1 MSLHPPKPK
10 TSFRIVK
17 RGEIYFANLEKGIGS
32 EQNGVRPVLILQNDI
47 GNMYSPTTIVALI
60 TSINK
65 KMDLP
70 VHVKLHKE
78 VSKLPHDSVILLE
91 QIRTIDKERLLQRV
105 SQLDSKTMALINQRL
120 LISLGVDTSL
130 LMTS

>member
-1 MSLHPPKPK
+1 VSLHLSKAK